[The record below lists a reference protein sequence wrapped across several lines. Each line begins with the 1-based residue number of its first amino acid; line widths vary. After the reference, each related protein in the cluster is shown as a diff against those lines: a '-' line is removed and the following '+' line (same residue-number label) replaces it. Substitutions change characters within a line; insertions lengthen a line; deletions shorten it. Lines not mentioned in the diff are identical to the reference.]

1 MWWVYVL
8 LCKDGS
14 FYTGVTNNLDKR
26 LLDHQ
31 AGKGA
36 KYTRSHYPI
45 RIIYKETF
53 PTHSEALKREMEI
66 KGWNKGKKVK
76 NLGLDMKDKV

>member
-1 MWWVYVL
+1 MWFVYVL
-8 LCKDGS
+8 LCRDGS

-31 AGKGA
+31 TGKGA

-45 RIIYKETF
+45 KIIYQEF
-53 PTHSEALKREMEI
+53 FSTHSEALKREAEI
-66 KGWNKGKKVK
+66 KSWSKERKVRELNLNMKK
-76 NLGLDMKDKV
+76 